1 MNSLRPFITRSG
13 QVSVFVLIL
22 LALDVATVRA
32 QSFEAGLHYSMA
44 QWSEFDGN
52 DYGIGGRVT
61 WRPSSMLGLDADI
74 TWYPSD
80 FPPDTVVPFSG
91 RRLEGLFGATAGPT
105 IGRIRPFAKAAA
117 GFLAGAETPIAF
129 ACVAIFPP
137 PLACV
142 LAGGHTLPAYEIGG
156 GIEMNITGRTFLRV
170 DIADRILK
178 YPGPTF
184 DTNFERRDEGF
195 FGHALRFTIGGGVR
209 F

>member
-1 MNSLRPFITRSG
+1 MTLR
-13 QVSVFVLIL
+13 VL
-22 LALDVATVRA
+22 LASLLVCLPIADASA
-32 QSFEAGLHYSMA
+32 QSLAASVHFSSA

-52 DYGIGGRVT
+52 DYGIGGRLT
-61 WRPSSMLGLDADI
+61 WMPSSMLGLDADI

-91 RRLEGLFGATAGPT
+91 RRVEGLFGVTAGPT

-117 GFLAGAETPIAF
+117 GFLAVGETPIAF
-129 ACVAIFPP
+129 ACIAIFPP

-142 LAGGHTLPAYEIGG
+142 LAGGDTLPAYEIGG
-156 GIEMNITGRTFLRV
+156 GIVVNATPRSFFRA

-178 YPGPTF
+178 YRGPTL
-184 DTNFERRDEGF
+184 DSNFEVRDERF
-195 FGHALRFTIGGGVR
+195 FGHAPRFTIGGGFR